1 MRFAVNNSV
10 NNNEIEE
17 CNSVFEQPWWLEVV
31 APGQWE
37 EITVKDKN
45 GNCIGRLP
53 FVRSKKY
60 SLECCGLPVLTQHA
74 GPWFKL
80 ESNMKPVA
88 IFKRVKQVSEK
99 FIECF
104 DSKVNID
111 LYFHH
116 SFQYMLPFIWAGY
129 TVEPKFTYVIDNLE
143 NLDIIFQGMESKVRN
158 LIKNV
163 AKKYDITDNVSA
175 DDLVRLVGD
184 TFKKQGRSLPMGEQ
198 VLYRLYDEAF
208 KHNAGKI
215 IGAVN
220 KETQQVDSIAF
231 FIYDR
236 HSCYYLLGG
245 KDYEKN
251 TAGAQE
257 AILWEGIKFAAT
269 VSEVFDFE
277 GSMIPGI
284 ESFFRGFGGTPRVYY
299 RVWRGGITFKL
310 LNWLKPIIKRVL
322 GYK

>member
-1 MRFAVNNSV
+1 MNSSV
-10 NNNEIEE
+10 SDKEIAE
-17 CNSVFEQPWWLEVV
+17 CGSVFEQPWWLDVV
-31 APGQWE
+31 ALGQWN
-37 EITVKDKN
+37 EITVNDKN

-53 FVRSKKY
+53 YVKAKKY
-60 SLECCGLPVLTQHA
+60 GMDYLGLPVLTQHV

-80 ESNMKPVA
+80 ESNMKSVA
-88 IFKRVKQVSEK
+88 TLKRVKQVSEE
-99 FIECF
+99 FIRGLETTPN
-104 DSKVNID
+104 VD

-116 SFQYMLPFIWAGY
+116 SAQYVLPFIWAGY
-129 TVEPKFTYVIDNLE
+129 NVEPKFTYVIDNLE
-143 NLDIIFQGMESKVRN
+143 NLDSIFQGMESKVRN
-158 LIKNV
+158 LIKN
-163 AKKYDITDNVSA
+163 AGKKYFITDNVSE

-184 TFKKQGRSLPMGEQ
+184 TFKKQGRDLPMGET
-198 VLYRLYDEAF
+198 VLRRLYREAF
-208 KHNAGKI
+208 EHNAGKI

-220 KETQQVDSIAF
+220 KESGQVDSVAF
-231 FIYDR
+231 FLYDK

-269 VSEVFDFE
+269 VSKVFDFE

-284 ESFFRGFGGTPRVYY
+284 ESFFRGFGGTPKVYY
-299 RVWRGGITFKL
+299 RIWRGGIVFKL
-310 LNWLKPIIKRVL
+310 LNRLKPKIKKIL